1 MQNEEGEDEA
11 KGEGEGEGEEERS
24 FLTTCVNAAWWL
36 GTGR

>member
-11 KGEGEGEGEEERS
+11 EGEGEGEEERS

-36 GTGR
+36 CTGR

>member
-1 MQNEEGEDEA
+1 MQNEEGEEEA
-11 KGEGEGEGEEERS
+11 EGEEERS